1 MKNLIMITNGFFK
14 TPKLIM
20 HNITCG
26 WNGKPLYNALQKIK
40 LTPSL
45 KGPLLPLHVLLDPL
59 TKTKQ

>member
-1 MKNLIMITNGFFK
+1 MITNGFFK

-45 KGPLLPLHVLLDPL
+45 KGPLLPLHV
-59 TKTKQ
+59 

>member
-1 MKNLIMITNGFFK
+1 MITNGFFK

-26 WNGKPLYNALQKIK
+26 WNGKHLYNALQKIK

-45 KGPLLPLHVLLDPL
+45 KGPLLPLHV
-59 TKTKQ
+59 